1 MRAQA
6 RGLLEAR
13 TEAKM
18 RPRRPL
24 TPRRPPLPP
33 PPSSIDRSA
42 HRAYDATPAC
52 KLLLLLMAAGAV
64 EGSCRWWSRGHRAH
78 HRYVDTDRD
87 PYAVVYGFWHA
98 HVGWMLVRQDP
109 EKIGHVDV
117 DDLEADPLVGKR
129 GLFNR
134 FYMPIALL
142 MAFVLPTLVC
152 GLGWGDWHGGYFIAG
167 VARLVFVHH
176 STFFVNSLA
185 HYAGDALF
193 TDGHTARNSFIT
205 ALLTLGEGYHNFH
218 HEFPS
223 DYRNGVMW

>member
-1 MRAQA
+1 
-6 RGLLEAR
+6 
-13 TEAKM
+13 
-18 RPRRPL
+18 
-24 TPRRPPLPP
+24 
-33 PPSSIDRSA
+33 
-42 HRAYDATPAC
+42 
-52 KLLLLLMAAGAV
+52 MAAGAV

-117 DDLEADPLVGKR
+117 DDLEADPLVR
-129 GLFNR
+129 RDGLFNR
-134 FYMPIALL
+134 YYPLFALL
-142 MAFVLPTLVC
+142 MGFVLPTVVC

>member
-1 MRAQA
+1 
-6 RGLLEAR
+6 
-13 TEAKM
+13 
-18 RPRRPL
+18 
-24 TPRRPPLPP
+24 
-33 PPSSIDRSA
+33 
-42 HRAYDATPAC
+42 
-52 KLLLLLMAAGAV
+52 MAAGAV

-134 FYMPIALL
+134 YYLPIALL
-142 MAFVLPTLVC
+142 MAFALPTLVC

-185 HYAGDALF
+185 HYQGAATF

-218 HEFPS
+218 PEFPS
-223 DYRNGVMW
+223 DYRNGVMWCVRGPARARAREQRRTAAAAEAAMAQHATTRRNFEGSRGPACACHSFVRGVGSDC